1 MEKLDVS
8 VIVPINSA
16 KQIDFD
22 DYFDRCIKS
31 LKKQQLKI
39 NELLIVHTTEESI
52 KNRISNY
59 DIEELNVRL
68 IKNEGLI
75 PTFAQIK

>member
-31 LKKQQLKI
+31 ILIQTTPI
-39 NELLIVHTTEESI
+39 NELLIVHTGEDLLQSKIE
-52 KNRISNY
+52 NY
-59 DIEELNVRL
+59 DSNSPFIR
-68 IKNEGLI
+68 
-75 PTFAQIK
+75 A